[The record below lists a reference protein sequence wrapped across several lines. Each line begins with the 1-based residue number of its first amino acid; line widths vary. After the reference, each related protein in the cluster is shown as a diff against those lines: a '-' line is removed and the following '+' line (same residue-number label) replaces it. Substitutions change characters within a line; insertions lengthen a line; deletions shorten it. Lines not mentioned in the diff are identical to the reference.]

1 MKKVVLTSA
10 VILLVILGV
19 RAQSTIASAVT
30 DSASMPEI
38 SFDKLVHDYGTIEL
52 NGNGDCQFTF
62 TNTGKEPLV
71 LTNVRSSCG
80 CTVPS
85 WPREPIL
92 PGKTGVIDVKYNTS
106 RAGTINKSVVVTSN
120 AKTSTVTLQIR
131 GEVKPPAQQMIPEKN
146 VDQGS
151 TPSSK

>member
-1 MKKVVLTSA
+1 MKKVVLTS
-10 VILLVILGV
+10 VLLFLMIFGV
-19 RAQSTIASAVT
+19 RAQNVVASAVVDT
-30 DSASMPEI
+30 ASVPEI

-52 NGNGDCQFTF
+52 NGNGNCQFTF

-85 WPREPIL
+85 WPKEPIL
-92 PGKTGVIDVKYNTS
+92 PGKSGVIDVKYNTS
-106 RAGTINKSVVVTSN
+106 RAGVINKSVVVTSN
-120 AKTSTVTLQIR
+120 AKTATVTLQIK
-131 GEVKPPAQQMIPEKN
+131 GEVKAPPKQMIPEKN